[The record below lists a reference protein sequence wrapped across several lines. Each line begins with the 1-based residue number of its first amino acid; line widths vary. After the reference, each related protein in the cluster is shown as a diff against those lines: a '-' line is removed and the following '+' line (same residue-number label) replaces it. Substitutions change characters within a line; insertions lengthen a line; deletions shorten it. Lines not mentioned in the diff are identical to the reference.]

1 MMKKTKWHGQVKGKE
16 FEDRICKQL
25 DDADIEYIREKV
37 AHSKATSKTSKGKFD
52 LVIDDL
58 CLELKTTQAKS
69 LDYSLNPNKKAKIK
83 WHQLANLYKS
93 YFTYGKKAGLLLE
106 YRPNKAIYID
116 VKDFFSWAIESKT
129 KSLSYENALLIGR
142 EIDSILDIIKGV

>member
-1 MMKKTKWHGQVKGKE
+1 MKKNKWHGQVKGKE

-25 DDADIEYIREKV
+25 DDAGIEYIREKI
-37 AHSKATSKTSKGKFD
+37 AHSKSTAKTTKGKFD
-52 LVIDDL
+52 LVIGDL

-69 LDYSLNPNKKAKIK
+69 LDYSLDPNKKAKIK

-93 YFTYGKKAGLLLE
+93 YFTYGKRAGLLLE
-106 YRPNKAIYID
+106 FRPNQAVFVDIKEFFTFATQGKA
-116 VKDFFSWAIESKT
+116 
-129 KSLSYENALLIGR
+129 KSINYVNALLIGK